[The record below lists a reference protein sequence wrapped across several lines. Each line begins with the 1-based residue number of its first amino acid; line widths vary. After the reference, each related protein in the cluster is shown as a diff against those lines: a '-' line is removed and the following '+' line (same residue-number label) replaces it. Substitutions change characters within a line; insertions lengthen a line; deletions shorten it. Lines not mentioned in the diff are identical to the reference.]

1 MRKNYYA
8 ILGLLPGASEAE
20 IRGAYRQLARRHH
33 PDLHPDERDAE
44 ARLKEL
50 NEAYEVL
57 GNAERRASYLAAHQ
71 APPVRVRVRPSP
83 RPAPRQ
89 PGWPYSSPVDLSGAR
104 PTSPSHVDLSRARPR
119 PSPGPASREEPV
131 DPWQRRRE
139 LEELE
144 LLWRWH
150 RLLRALLDW

>member
-1 MRKNYYA
+1 VRKDYYA

-20 IRGAYRQLARRHH
+20 IRGAYRQLARRYH

-57 GNAERRASYLAAHQ
+57 GNAERRASYLAARQ
-71 APPVRVRVRPSP
+71 APEVRVRVRPSP
-83 RPAPRQ
+83 PRPARQ

-104 PTSPSHVDLSRARPR
+104 PTPPSPVDLSGARPR
-119 PSPGPASREEPV
+119 PPDPATRAEPG
-131 DPWQRRRE
+131 DPWQRRHE